1 MRDLDPS
8 QFGQAGRRE
17 FDPPI
22 QVKTATCSKAGQLDW
37 WVPQGANVVD
47 PETGESLVSVEID
60 KVLVKV
66 VRVLAPTPGSHQ
78 G

>member
-22 QVKTATCSKAGQLDW
+22 QVETATCSKAGQLDW
-37 WVPQGANVVD
+37 SVPQGANVVD
-47 PETGESLVSVEID
+47 PETGESLGSVEID

-66 VRVLAPTPGSHQ
+66 VRVLAPTPRSHQ

>member
-22 QVKTATCSKAGQLDW
+22 QVETATWSKAGQLDL
-37 WVPQGANVVD
+37 VGEGTSAVARPGTRQGRPSTMD
-47 PETGESLVSVEID
+47 QSC
-60 KVLVKV
+60 
-66 VRVLAPTPGSHQ
+66 
-78 G
+78 

>member
-47 PETGESLVSVEID
+47 PE
-60 KVLVKV
+60 
-66 VRVLAPTPGSHQ
+66 LANLSGPSRLTRFL
-78 G
+78 

>member
-8 QFGQAGRRE
+8 QFGQADRRE
-17 FDPPI
+17 IDPPI
-22 QVKTATCSKAGQLDW
+22 QVETATWSKAGRLDW

-47 PETGESLVSVEID
+47 PETGESLGSVEID